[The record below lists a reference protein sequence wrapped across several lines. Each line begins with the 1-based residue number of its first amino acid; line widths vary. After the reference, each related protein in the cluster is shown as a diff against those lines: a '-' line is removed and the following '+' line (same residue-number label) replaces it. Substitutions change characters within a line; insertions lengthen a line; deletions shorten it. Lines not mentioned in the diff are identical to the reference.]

1 MPPSCNA
8 HRTSHSSIAQLDGVT
23 TAAAPF
29 GACRY
34 ARERTVAM
42 IEDAQEREWWRH
54 RAVTSCLVLCL
65 AILLYG
71 SGARAQSVAFI
82 NPGKSDEIY
91 WVTATEGMQAAAHSL
106 GMTFEVQYA
115 QREPLKTLEIA
126 QEMVARPAGKRPEY
140 IVITDDYA
148 VADRLIMIIEAAG
161 LKTFLAYSS
170 IPVNQRVGIGSPRT
184 KYKSWLGSLEP
195 QAEDA
200 GYMTAHALIERGK
213 KEKAFGRDGKLHMLA
228 IAGDRSTPSSINRNQ
243 GMRRAVDEAA
253 GVVIDEEVYAAWT
266 RENAAQQAESLYR
279 RYPDVK
285 LIWAGNDLMA
295 FGAMAAWEK
304 RGGKRGVDAWF
315 SGINTSTDALEAV
328 KSGRMTSLAG
338 GHFITGA
345 WALVMIYDYH
355 HGRDFAD
362 EGLELERPMFAEFT
376 PRLVDRYIERFGG
389 GFDGVDF
396 SRYSKVR
403 NAKLKRY
410 NFGFAQLLEPQS

>member
-1 MPPSCNA
+1 MFAEVPQPQQA
-8 HRTSHSSIAQLDGVT
+8 TR
-23 TAAAPF
+23 
-29 GACRY
+29 
-34 ARERTVAM
+34 
-42 IEDAQEREWWRH
+42 
-54 RAVTSCLVLCL
+54 RAVSLSLALCL
-65 AILLYG
+65 AVLLCG
-71 SGARAQSVAFI
+71 SVARAQSVAFI

-91 WVTATEGMQAAAHSL
+91 WVTATQAMQAAAHSL
-106 GMTFEVQYA
+106 GMTFEVRYA

-126 QEMVARPAGKRPEY
+126 REMVARPAGKRPEN
-140 IVITDDYA
+140 IVITDDYS
-148 VADRLIMIIEAAG
+148 VADRLLAIIDPAG
-161 LKTFLAYSS
+161 VKTFLAYSS
-170 IPVNQRVGIGSPRT
+170 IPVDQRGGIGSPRG
-184 KYKSWLGSLEP
+184 KYKGWLGSLEP

-200 GYMTAHALIERGK
+200 GYLTARALIERGK
-213 KEKAFGRDGKLHMLA
+213 REKAFGPDGKLHMLA

-243 GMRRAVDEAA
+243 GMRRAVAEAPT
-253 GVVIDEEVYAAWT
+253 VVLEEEVYAAWA

-285 LIWAGNDLMA
+285 LVWAGNDLMA

-304 RGGKRGVDAWF
+304 RGGRPGVDAWF
-315 SGINTSTDALEAV
+315 SGINTSTEALEAV
-328 KSGRMTSLAG
+328 KSGRLTALAG

-362 EGLELERPMFAEFT
+362 EGLELRRPMFAEFT
-376 PRLVDRYIERFGG
+376 PALADRYIERFSG

-403 NAKLKRY
+403 NSKLRRY